1 MYPNNKLLNNV
12 VNRFLPI
19 PESVLKGLEPE
30 PKITDFTL
38 IKELGVG
45 SFGRVLL
52 VQHNK
57 TQAQYAI
64 KAIDKRNTTNIQ
76 EKPYFRREIEIM
88 YRIHHPN
95 VVKLFGH
102 FEDNTY
108 CYFIMEYIQGGN
120 IYSYVPKNGIRT
132 ISTQQVAS
140 IIKDVISA
148 TYFLHNMVPP
158 IIHRDIKPEN
168 VLLASGM
175 QAKLTDFGW
184 SNYMQGDYKRTTVCG
199 TPIYLAPEMINNT
212 GHDEKVDIWC
222 IGVLLFE
229 LMTGVQPWRG
239 TDVNTVKMNIVR
251 LKINW
256 PKNMDRK
263 AGDLISRILRYNPE
277 ERISL
282 ESMLMHPFFTQFF
295 PNAISCLKRPDN
307 TRYKVFIISK
317 DHPLTWNPVYT
328 NNRPMPVQPQLYN
341 PYSTQTYTQNNYNN
355 LLQKYDSL
363 KKEYNQLRTAGFST
377 STLVNLR
384 RELKEKEDKI
394 NQLMIQGRGTGGLTQ
409 NNTWYNTSYN
419 GNTLQTTYN
428 DLVNENYDLKNKL
441 NIYKTHFKTQS
452 GPIFLDNDFNNIRN
466 SITQNNKEQFSQ
478 AITQLRTNL
487 DNVTQTNYNA
497 IIMARNQEIEK
508 WKQQERLREALT
520 HLILAEVFGL
530 KELLHQCVVTG
541 GGSLHK
547 GSLHLL
553 GLIQLV
559 GGYVLNDGCT
569 TLGLPRVLLHQQHV
583 NHAVEAGTCG
593 NRILYGHAVR
603 AVSLF
608 QTGENLVEVAVVAIQ
623 LVHQEDHGLLELLRV
638 AESIH
643 RAYLGTILAV
653 DEDDS
658 LVRHVQ
664 GGDGASHEV
673 I

>member
-409 NNTWYNTSYN
+409 NNTWYNISYN

-508 WKQQERLREALT
+508 WKQQERLREEREKQQFSQLIHRYDQTLT
-520 HLILAEVFGL
+520 LGERENQKLKMRL
-530 KELLHQCVVTG
+530 KELQ
-541 GGSLHK
+541 
-547 GSLHLL
+547 
-553 GLIQLV
+553 
-559 GGYVLNDGCT
+559 GYFV
-569 TLGLPRVLLHQQHV
+569 
-583 NHAVEAGTCG
+583 
-593 NRILYGHAVR
+593 
-603 AVSLF
+603 
-608 QTGENLVEVAVVAIQ
+608 
-623 LVHQEDHGLLELLRV
+623 
-638 AESIH
+638 
-643 RAYLGTILAV
+643 
-653 DEDDS
+653 
-658 LVRHVQ
+658 
-664 GGDGASHEV
+664 
-673 I
+673 

>member
-1 MYPNNKLLNNV
+1 MYINGQNIPNSNLLNPV
-12 VNRFLPI
+12 VNRFLPV
-19 PESVLKGLEPE
+19 PESVLKGLEQE

-52 VQHNK
+52 VQHKK

-108 CYFIMEYIQGGN
+108 CYFIMEYIPGGN
-120 IYSYVPKNGIRT
+120 IFAYVPKNGIRT
-132 ISTQQVAS
+132 ISTHQVAS

-148 TYFLHNMVPP
+148 TYFLHNMIPP

-168 VLLASGM
+168 VLLGSGM

-184 SNYMQGDYKRTTVCG
+184 SNYMQGEYKRTTVCG

-229 LMTGVQPWRG
+229 LMTGVQPWKG
-239 TDVNTVKMNIVR
+239 HDVNTVKMNIINLR
-251 LKINW
+251 INW

-263 AGDLISRILRYNPE
+263 AGDLISKILRYNPS

-282 ESMLMHPFFTQFF
+282 ENMLMHPFFTQFF

-307 TRYKVFIISK
+307 TQYKVFIISK
-317 DHPLTWNPVYT
+317 DHPLTWNPIYNSVKRT
-328 NNRPMPVQPQLYN
+328 IPIQSQSYN
-341 PYSTQTYTQNNYNN
+341 PYSTQTYNQNNYNN

-363 KKEYNQLRTAGFST
+363 KKEYTQLRTAGFST
-377 STLVNLR
+377 STLANLR

-394 NQLMIQGRGTGGLTQ
+394 NQLMIGGRGTGGFTP
-409 NNTWYNTSYN
+409 TTTYYNTFYD
-419 GNTLQTTYN
+419 GNNLQTTYN

-452 GPIFLDNDFNNIRN
+452 SP
-466 SITQNNKEQFSQ
+466 
-478 AITQLRTNL
+478 
-487 DNVTQTNYNA
+487 
-497 IIMARNQEIEK
+497 
-508 WKQQERLREALT
+508 
-520 HLILAEVFGL
+520 VFPCC
-530 KELLHQCVVTG
+530 Q
-541 GGSLHK
+541 
-547 GSLHLL
+547 
-553 GLIQLV
+553 
-559 GGYVLNDGCT
+559 
-569 TLGLPRVLLHQQHV
+569 
-583 NHAVEAGTCG
+583 
-593 NRILYGHAVR
+593 
-603 AVSLF
+603 
-608 QTGENLVEVAVVAIQ
+608 
-623 LVHQEDHGLLELLRV
+623 
-638 AESIH
+638 
-643 RAYLGTILAV
+643 
-653 DEDDS
+653 
-658 LVRHVQ
+658 
-664 GGDGASHEV
+664 
-673 I
+673 

>member
-1 MYPNNKLLNNV
+1 MIQNNKLLNPV

-45 SFGRVLL
+45 SFGRVIL

-120 IYSYVPKNGIRT
+120 IYSYVPKNGIRK

-148 TYFLHNMVPP
+148 TYFLHNMIPP

-168 VLLASGM
+168 VLLGSGM

-184 SNYMQGDYKRTTVCG
+184 SNYMQGEYKRTTVCG
-199 TPIYLAPEMINNT
+199 TPIYLAPEMISNS

-229 LMTGVQPWRG
+229 LMTGVQPWKG
-239 TDVNTVKMNIVR
+239 TDVNTVKMNISR
-251 LKINW
+251 LNINW
-256 PKNMDRK
+256 PKNMDKK
-263 AGDLISRILRYNPE
+263 AKDLISKILKYYPY

-282 ESMLMHPFFTQFF
+282 ENMLVHPFFTQFF
-295 PNAISCLKRPDN
+295 PNAISCLKRPDD
-307 TRYKVFIISK
+307 TKYKVFIISK
-317 DHPLTWNPVYT
+317 DHPLTWNPVF
-328 NNRPMPVQPQLYN
+328 NAGNRILRVQPQFNN
-341 PYSTQTYTQNNYNN
+341 PYSTQTYNQTNYNN

-363 KKEYNQLRTAGFST
+363 KKEYQQLRTAGFST

-384 RELKEKEDKI
+384 RELQEKENKI
-394 NQLMIQGRGTGGLTQ
+394 NQLMIGGRNTGGYNQ
-409 NNTWYNTSYN
+409 NSNNFYKTNYVTNN
-419 GNTLQTTYN
+419 LQTTYN
-428 DLVNENYDLKNKL
+428 DLVSENYDLKNKL
-441 NIYKTHFKTQS
+441 NLYQTHFKTQS
-452 GPIFLDNDFNNIRN
+452 GPVFLDNDFNNIRN
-466 SITQNNKEQFSQ
+466 SITQNNKVGFSQ
-478 AITQLRTNL
+478 AIDQLKTNL
-487 DNVTQTNYNA
+487 DNVTNYNYNP
-497 IIMARNQEIEK
+497 IIQARNQEIEK
-508 WKQQERLREALT
+508 WKQQEKIRAEMEKQQFSQLIHKYDQTLTLGERENQKLKMR
-520 HLILAEVFGL
+520 L
-530 KELLHQCVVTG
+530 KELQ
-541 GGSLHK
+541 
-547 GSLHLL
+547 
-553 GLIQLV
+553 
-559 GGYVLNDGCT
+559 GYFV
-569 TLGLPRVLLHQQHV
+569 
-583 NHAVEAGTCG
+583 
-593 NRILYGHAVR
+593 
-603 AVSLF
+603 
-608 QTGENLVEVAVVAIQ
+608 
-623 LVHQEDHGLLELLRV
+623 
-638 AESIH
+638 
-643 RAYLGTILAV
+643 
-653 DEDDS
+653 
-658 LVRHVQ
+658 
-664 GGDGASHEV
+664 
-673 I
+673 

>member
-1 MYPNNKLLNNV
+1 MNQNNKLLNPV

-45 SFGRVLL
+45 SFGRVIL

-120 IYSYVPKNGIRT
+120 IYSYVPKNGIRK

-148 TYFLHNMVPP
+148 TYFLHNMIPP

-168 VLLASGM
+168 VLLGSGM

-184 SNYMQGDYKRTTVCG
+184 SNYMQGEYKRTTVCG
-199 TPIYLAPEMINNT
+199 TPIYLAPEMISNS

-229 LMTGVQPWRG
+229 LMTGVQPWKG
-239 TDVNTVKMNIVR
+239 TDVNTVKMNISR
-251 LKINW
+251 LNINW
-256 PKNMDRK
+256 PKNMDKK
-263 AGDLISRILRYNPE
+263 AKDLISKILKYYPY

-282 ESMLMHPFFTQFF
+282 ENMLVHPFFTQFF
-295 PNAISCLKRPDN
+295 PNAISCLKKPDD
-307 TRYKVFIISK
+307 TKYKVFIISK
-317 DHPLTWNPVYT
+317 DHPLTWNPVF
-328 NNRPMPVQPQLYN
+328 NAGNRILRVQPQFNN
-341 PYSTQTYTQNNYNN
+341 PYSTQTYNQTNYNN

-363 KKEYNQLRTAGFST
+363 KKEYQQLRTAGFST

-384 RELKEKEDKI
+384 RELQEKENKI
-394 NQLMIQGRGTGGLTQ
+394 NQLMIGGRNTGGYNQ
-409 NNTWYNTSYN
+409 NSNNFYKTNYVTNN
-419 GNTLQTTYN
+419 LQTTYN
-428 DLVNENYDLKNKL
+428 DLVSENYDLKNKL
-441 NIYKTHFKTQS
+441 NLYKTHFKTQS
-452 GPIFLDNDFNNIRN
+452 GPVFLDNDFNNIRN
-466 SITQNNKEQFSQ
+466 SITQNNKVGFSQ
-478 AITQLRTNL
+478 AINQLKTNL
-487 DNVTQTNYNA
+487 DNVTNYNYNP
-497 IIMARNQEIEK
+497 IIQARDQEIEK
-508 WKQQERLREALT
+508 WKQQERIRAEMEKQQFSQLIHKYDQTLTLGERENQKLKMR
-520 HLILAEVFGL
+520 L
-530 KELLHQCVVTG
+530 KELQ
-541 GGSLHK
+541 
-547 GSLHLL
+547 
-553 GLIQLV
+553 
-559 GGYVLNDGCT
+559 GYFV
-569 TLGLPRVLLHQQHV
+569 
-583 NHAVEAGTCG
+583 
-593 NRILYGHAVR
+593 
-603 AVSLF
+603 
-608 QTGENLVEVAVVAIQ
+608 
-623 LVHQEDHGLLELLRV
+623 
-638 AESIH
+638 
-643 RAYLGTILAV
+643 
-653 DEDDS
+653 
-658 LVRHVQ
+658 
-664 GGDGASHEV
+664 
-673 I
+673 

>member
-1 MYPNNKLLNNV
+1 MFPNNKLLNNV

-120 IYSYVPKNGIRT
+120 IYSYIKKNGIRT

-508 WKQQERLREALT
+508 WKQQERLREEREKQQFSQLIHRYDQTLT
-520 HLILAEVFGL
+520 LGERENQKLKMRL
-530 KELLHQCVVTG
+530 KELQ
-541 GGSLHK
+541 
-547 GSLHLL
+547 
-553 GLIQLV
+553 
-559 GGYVLNDGCT
+559 GYFV
-569 TLGLPRVLLHQQHV
+569 
-583 NHAVEAGTCG
+583 
-593 NRILYGHAVR
+593 
-603 AVSLF
+603 
-608 QTGENLVEVAVVAIQ
+608 
-623 LVHQEDHGLLELLRV
+623 
-638 AESIH
+638 
-643 RAYLGTILAV
+643 
-653 DEDDS
+653 
-658 LVRHVQ
+658 
-664 GGDGASHEV
+664 
-673 I
+673 

>member
-1 MYPNNKLLNNV
+1 MIPNNKLLNPV

-45 SFGRVLL
+45 SFGRVIL

-120 IYSYVPKNGIRT
+120 IYSYVPKNGIRK

-148 TYFLHNMVPP
+148 TYFLHNMIPP

-168 VLLASGM
+168 VLLGSGM

-184 SNYMQGDYKRTTVCG
+184 SNYMQGEYKRTTVCG
-199 TPIYLAPEMINNT
+199 TPIYLAPEMISNS

-229 LMTGVQPWRG
+229 LMTGVQPWKG
-239 TDVNTVKMNIVR
+239 TDVNTVKMNISR
-251 LKINW
+251 LNINW
-256 PKNMDRK
+256 PKNMDKK
-263 AGDLISRILRYNPE
+263 ARDLISKILKYYPY

-282 ESMLMHPFFTQFF
+282 ENMLMHPFFTQFF
-295 PNAISCLKRPDN
+295 PNAISCLKRPDD
-307 TRYKVFIISK
+307 TKYKVFIISK
-317 DHPLTWNPVYT
+317 DHPLTWNPVF
-328 NNRPMPVQPQLYN
+328 NASNRVMRVQPQLNN
-341 PYSTQTYTQNNYNN
+341 PYSTQTYNQNNYNN

-363 KKEYNQLRTAGFST
+363 KKEYQQLRTAGFST
-377 STLVNLR
+377 STLSNLR
-384 RELKEKEDKI
+384 KELQEKENKI
-394 NQLMIQGRGTGGLTQ
+394 NQLMITGRNTGGYIQ
-409 NNTWYNTSYN
+409 NNNSNWYKTNYIN
-419 GNTLQTTYN
+419 NNLQTTYN

-441 NIYKTHFKTQS
+441 NLYKTHFKTQN
-452 GPIFLDNDFNNIRN
+452 GQVFLDNDFNNIRN
-466 SITQNNKEQFSQ
+466 SITQNNKIGFNQ
-478 AITQLRTNL
+478 AINQLKTNL
-487 DNVTQTNYNA
+487 DNVTTYNYNP
-497 IIMARNQEIEK
+497 IIQARDQEIQK
-508 WKQQERLREALT
+508 WKQQERIRAEMEKQQFSQLINKYDQTLTMGERENQKLKMR
-520 HLILAEVFGL
+520 L
-530 KELLHQCVVTG
+530 KEL
-541 GGSLHK
+541 K
-547 GSLHLL
+547 GYF
-553 GLIQLV
+553 V
-559 GGYVLNDGCT
+559 
-569 TLGLPRVLLHQQHV
+569 
-583 NHAVEAGTCG
+583 
-593 NRILYGHAVR
+593 
-603 AVSLF
+603 
-608 QTGENLVEVAVVAIQ
+608 
-623 LVHQEDHGLLELLRV
+623 
-638 AESIH
+638 
-643 RAYLGTILAV
+643 
-653 DEDDS
+653 
-658 LVRHVQ
+658 
-664 GGDGASHEV
+664 
-673 I
+673 

>member
-1 MYPNNKLLNNV
+1 MFPNNKLLNNV

-108 CYFIMEYIQGGN
+108 CYFIMEYIPGGN

-239 TDVNTVKMNIVR
+239 TDVNTVKMNIIR

-307 TRYKVFIISK
+307 TRYKVFIVSK

-328 NNRPMPVQPQLYN
+328 NNRPIPVQPQLYN
-341 PYSTQTYTQNNYNN
+341 PYSTQTYNQNNYNN

-394 NQLMIQGRGTGGLTQ
+394 NQLMIQGRGTGGLPQ
-409 NNTWYNTSYN
+409 NNIWYNTSYN

-441 NIYKTHFKTQS
+441 NLYKTHFKTQS
-452 GPIFLDNDFNNIRN
+452 SPIFLDNDFNNIRN
-466 SITQNNKEQFSQ
+466 SITQNNKEGFSQ

-508 WKQQERLREALT
+508 WKQQERLREEREKQQFSQLIHRYDQTLT
-520 HLILAEVFGL
+520 LGERENQKLKMRL
-530 KELLHQCVVTG
+530 KELE
-541 GGSLHK
+541 
-547 GSLHLL
+547 
-553 GLIQLV
+553 
-559 GGYVLNDGCT
+559 GYFV
-569 TLGLPRVLLHQQHV
+569 
-583 NHAVEAGTCG
+583 
-593 NRILYGHAVR
+593 
-603 AVSLF
+603 
-608 QTGENLVEVAVVAIQ
+608 
-623 LVHQEDHGLLELLRV
+623 
-638 AESIH
+638 
-643 RAYLGTILAV
+643 
-653 DEDDS
+653 
-658 LVRHVQ
+658 
-664 GGDGASHEV
+664 
-673 I
+673 

>member
-1 MYPNNKLLNNV
+1 MYQNNKLLNQV
-12 VNRFLPI
+12 LNRFLPI
-19 PESVLKGLEPE
+19 PESALKGLEPE

-108 CYFIMEYIQGGN
+108 CYFIMEYIPGGN
-120 IYSYVPKNGIRT
+120 IYSYVPKNGIRR

-148 TYFLHNMVPP
+148 TYFLHHYIPP

-168 VLLASGM
+168 VLLAAGM

-184 SNYMQGDYKRTTVCG
+184 SNYMQGEYKRTTVCG
-199 TPIYLAPEMINNT
+199 TPIYLSPEMINNT

-229 LMTGVQPWRG
+229 LMTGVQPWKG
-239 TDVNTVKMNIVR
+239 NDVNTVKMNILR
-251 LKINW
+251 LRINW

-263 AGDLISRILRYNPE
+263 AADLISRILRYNPE

-282 ESMLMHPFFTQFF
+282 ENMLMHPFFTQFF
-295 PNAISCLKRPDN
+295 PNATSCLKRPDDSIK
-307 TRYKVFIISK
+307 YKLFIISK
-317 DHPLTWNPVYT
+317 DHPLTWNPIYKT
-328 NNRPMPVQPQLYN
+328 KSIPMQIKPQLYN

-355 LLQKYDSL
+355 LLQKYDNL
-363 KKEYNQLRTAGFST
+363 KKEYNQFSTAGFPNS
-377 STLVNLR
+377 SLINLR
-384 RELKEKEDKI
+384 RELKEKENKI
-394 NQLMIQGRGTGGLTQ
+394 NQLMIQRGTGGLTQ
-409 NNTWYNTSYN
+409 NNIYYSNNYG

-428 DLVNENYDLKNKL
+428 DLVNENYELKNKL
-441 NIYKTHFKTQS
+441 NLYKTHFKTQS
-452 GPIFLDNDFNNIRN
+452 NPVFLDNDFNNIRN
-466 SITQNNKEQFSQ
+466 SITQNNKEGFTQ

-487 DNVTQTNYNA
+487 DTVTQNNYNA

-508 WKQQERLREALT
+508 WKQQERLREQREKQQFSQLIHSYDQTLT
-520 HLILAEVFGL
+520 LGEKENQKLKMRL
-530 KELLHQCVVTG
+530 KELEGFFV
-541 GGSLHK
+541 
-547 GSLHLL
+547 
-553 GLIQLV
+553 
-559 GGYVLNDGCT
+559 
-569 TLGLPRVLLHQQHV
+569 
-583 NHAVEAGTCG
+583 
-593 NRILYGHAVR
+593 
-603 AVSLF
+603 
-608 QTGENLVEVAVVAIQ
+608 
-623 LVHQEDHGLLELLRV
+623 
-638 AESIH
+638 
-643 RAYLGTILAV
+643 
-653 DEDDS
+653 
-658 LVRHVQ
+658 
-664 GGDGASHEV
+664 
-673 I
+673 

>member
-1 MYPNNKLLNNV
+1 MIQNNKLLNPV

-45 SFGRVLL
+45 SFGRVIL

-120 IYSYVPKNGIRT
+120 IYSYVPKNGIRK

-148 TYFLHNMVPP
+148 TYFLHNMIPP

-168 VLLASGM
+168 VLFGSGM

-184 SNYMQGDYKRTTVCG
+184 SNYMQGEYKRTTVCG
-199 TPIYLAPEMINNT
+199 TPIYLAPEMISNS

-229 LMTGVQPWRG
+229 LMTGVQPWKG
-239 TDVNTVKMNIVR
+239 TDVNTVKMNISR
-251 LKINW
+251 LNINW
-256 PKNMDRK
+256 PKNMDKK
-263 AGDLISRILRYNPE
+263 ARDLISKILKYYPY

-282 ESMLMHPFFTQFF
+282 ENMLVHPFFTQFF
-295 PNAISCLKRPDN
+295 PNAISCLKRPDD
-307 TRYKVFIISK
+307 TKYKVFIISK
-317 DHPLTWNPVYT
+317 DHPLTWNPVF
-328 NNRPMPVQPQLYN
+328 NAGNRILRVQPQFNN
-341 PYSTQTYTQNNYNN
+341 PYSTQTYNQTNYNN

-363 KKEYNQLRTAGFST
+363 KKEYQQLRTAGFST

-384 RELKEKEDKI
+384 RELQEKENKI
-394 NQLMIQGRGTGGLTQ
+394 NQLMIGGRNTGGYNQ
-409 NNTWYNTSYN
+409 NSNNFYKTNYVTNN
-419 GNTLQTTYN
+419 LQTTYN
-428 DLVNENYDLKNKL
+428 DLVSENYDLKNKL
-441 NIYKTHFKTQS
+441 NLYKTHFKTQS
-452 GPIFLDNDFNNIRN
+452 GPVFLDNDFNNIRN
-466 SITQNNKEQFSQ
+466 SITQNNKVGFSQ
-478 AITQLRTNL
+478 AINQLKTNL
-487 DNVTQTNYNA
+487 DNVTNYNYNP
-497 IIMARNQEIEK
+497 IIQARDQEIEK
-508 WKQQERLREALT
+508 WKQQERIRAEMEKQQFSQLIHKYDQTLTLGERENQKLKMR
-520 HLILAEVFGL
+520 L
-530 KELLHQCVVTG
+530 KELQ
-541 GGSLHK
+541 
-547 GSLHLL
+547 
-553 GLIQLV
+553 
-559 GGYVLNDGCT
+559 GYFV
-569 TLGLPRVLLHQQHV
+569 
-583 NHAVEAGTCG
+583 
-593 NRILYGHAVR
+593 
-603 AVSLF
+603 
-608 QTGENLVEVAVVAIQ
+608 
-623 LVHQEDHGLLELLRV
+623 
-638 AESIH
+638 
-643 RAYLGTILAV
+643 
-653 DEDDS
+653 
-658 LVRHVQ
+658 
-664 GGDGASHEV
+664 
-673 I
+673 

>member
-1 MYPNNKLLNNV
+1 MIPNNKLLNPV

-45 SFGRVLL
+45 SFGRVIL

-120 IYSYVPKNGIRT
+120 IYSYVPKNGIRK

-148 TYFLHNMVPP
+148 TYFLHNMIPP

-168 VLLASGM
+168 VLLGSGM

-184 SNYMQGDYKRTTVCG
+184 SNYMQGEYKRTTVCG
-199 TPIYLAPEMINNT
+199 TPIYLAPEMISNS

-229 LMTGVQPWRG
+229 LMTGVQPWKG
-239 TDVNTVKMNIVR
+239 TDVNTVKMNISR
-251 LKINW
+251 LNINW
-256 PKNMDRK
+256 PKNMDKK
-263 AGDLISRILRYNPE
+263 ARDLISKILKYYPY

-282 ESMLMHPFFTQFF
+282 ENMLMHPFFTQFF
-295 PNAISCLKRPDN
+295 PNAISCLKRPDD
-307 TRYKVFIISK
+307 TKYKVFIISK
-317 DHPLTWNPVYT
+317 DHPLTWNPVF
-328 NNRPMPVQPQLYN
+328 NASNRVMRVQPQLNN
-341 PYSTQTYTQNNYNN
+341 PYSTQTYKQNNYNN

-363 KKEYNQLRTAGFST
+363 KKEYQQLRTAGFST
-377 STLVNLR
+377 STLSNLR
-384 RELKEKEDKI
+384 KELQEKENKI
-394 NQLMIQGRGTGGLTQ
+394 NQLMITGRNTGGYIQ
-409 NNTWYNTSYN
+409 NNNSNWYKTNYIN
-419 GNTLQTTYN
+419 NNLQTTYN

-441 NIYKTHFKTQS
+441 NLYKTHFKTQN
-452 GPIFLDNDFNNIRN
+452 GQVFLDNDFNNIRN
-466 SITQNNKEQFSQ
+466 SITQNNKIGFNQ
-478 AITQLRTNL
+478 AINQLKTNL
-487 DNVTQTNYNA
+487 DNVTTYNYNP
-497 IIMARNQEIEK
+497 IIQARDQEIQK
-508 WKQQERLREALT
+508 WKQQERIRAEMEKQQFSQLINKYDQTLTMGERENQKLKMR
-520 HLILAEVFGL
+520 L
-530 KELLHQCVVTG
+530 KELQ
-541 GGSLHK
+541 
-547 GSLHLL
+547 
-553 GLIQLV
+553 
-559 GGYVLNDGCT
+559 GYFV
-569 TLGLPRVLLHQQHV
+569 
-583 NHAVEAGTCG
+583 
-593 NRILYGHAVR
+593 
-603 AVSLF
+603 
-608 QTGENLVEVAVVAIQ
+608 
-623 LVHQEDHGLLELLRV
+623 
-638 AESIH
+638 
-643 RAYLGTILAV
+643 
-653 DEDDS
+653 
-658 LVRHVQ
+658 
-664 GGDGASHEV
+664 
-673 I
+673 

>member
-1 MYPNNKLLNNV
+1 MIQNNKLLNPV

-45 SFGRVLL
+45 SFGRVIL

-120 IYSYVPKNGIRT
+120 IYSYVPKNGIRK

-148 TYFLHNMVPP
+148 TYFLHNMIPP

-168 VLLASGM
+168 VLLGSGM

-184 SNYMQGDYKRTTVCG
+184 SNYMQGEYKRTTVCG
-199 TPIYLAPEMINNT
+199 TPIYLAPEMISNS

-229 LMTGVQPWRG
+229 LMTGVQPWKG
-239 TDVNTVKMNIVR
+239 TDVNTVKMNISR
-251 LKINW
+251 LNINW
-256 PKNMDRK
+256 PKNMDKK
-263 AGDLISRILRYNPE
+263 ARDLISKILKYYPY

-282 ESMLMHPFFTQFF
+282 ENMLVHPFFTQFF
-295 PNAISCLKRPDN
+295 PNAISCLKRPDD
-307 TRYKVFIISK
+307 TKYKVFIISK
-317 DHPLTWNPVYT
+317 DHPLTWNPVF
-328 NNRPMPVQPQLYN
+328 NAGNRILRVQPQFNN
-341 PYSTQTYTQNNYNN
+341 PYSTQTYNQTNYNN

-363 KKEYNQLRTAGFST
+363 KKEYQQLRTAGFST

-384 RELKEKEDKI
+384 RELQEKENKI
-394 NQLMIQGRGTGGLTQ
+394 NQLMIGGRNTGGYNQ
-409 NNTWYNTSYN
+409 NSNNFYKTNYVTNN
-419 GNTLQTTYN
+419 LQTTYN
-428 DLVNENYDLKNKL
+428 DLVSENYDLKNKL
-441 NIYKTHFKTQS
+441 NLYKTHFKTQS
-452 GPIFLDNDFNNIRN
+452 GPVFLDNDFNNIRN
-466 SITQNNKEQFSQ
+466 SITQNNKVGFSQ
-478 AITQLRTNL
+478 AINQLKTNL
-487 DNVTQTNYNA
+487 DNVTNYNYNP
-497 IIMARNQEIEK
+497 IIQARDQEIEK
-508 WKQQERLREALT
+508 WKQQERIRAEMEKQQFSQLIHKYDQTLTLGERENQKLKMR
-520 HLILAEVFGL
+520 L
-530 KELLHQCVVTG
+530 KELQ
-541 GGSLHK
+541 
-547 GSLHLL
+547 
-553 GLIQLV
+553 
-559 GGYVLNDGCT
+559 GYFV
-569 TLGLPRVLLHQQHV
+569 
-583 NHAVEAGTCG
+583 
-593 NRILYGHAVR
+593 
-603 AVSLF
+603 
-608 QTGENLVEVAVVAIQ
+608 
-623 LVHQEDHGLLELLRV
+623 
-638 AESIH
+638 
-643 RAYLGTILAV
+643 
-653 DEDDS
+653 
-658 LVRHVQ
+658 
-664 GGDGASHEV
+664 
-673 I
+673 